1 MSNQAINQAPSAKP
15 SGMDR
20 FLNFIE
26 RAGNKIPDPAI
37 LFFWALVIVWVSSA
51 LLSNVSF
58 DLTNP
63 RTNEALEIKNLLTKR
78 ITGSFSGQY
87 GDHIYQFCAIG
98 HCSCRYARGWRG

>member
-1 MSNQAINQAPSAKP
+1 MSNQVVKQAPFPKP

-37 LFFWALVIVWVSSA
+37 LFFWALIIVWVSSA
-51 LLSNVSF
+51 LLSNVTF

-63 RTNEALEIKNLLTKR
+63 RTGEALQVNNLLT
-78 ITGSFSGQY
+78 
-87 GDHIYQFCAIG
+87 GDRK
-98 HCSCRYARGWRG
+98 SVV

>member
-63 RTNEALEIKNLLTKR
+63 RTNEALEIKNLLTANHWL
-78 ITGSFSGQY
+78 IFWP
-87 GDHIYQFCAIG
+87 I
-98 HCSCRYARGWRG
+98 W